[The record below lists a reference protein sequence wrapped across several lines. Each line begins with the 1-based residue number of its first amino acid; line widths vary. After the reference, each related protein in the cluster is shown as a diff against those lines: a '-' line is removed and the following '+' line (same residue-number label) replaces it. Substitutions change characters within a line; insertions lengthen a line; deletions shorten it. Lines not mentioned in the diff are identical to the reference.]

1 MKAMLLLLFVV
12 TGFSAANGQTQIKI
26 PSSAPQAP
34 APQRAAVSLGS
45 SLSAEDVRAA
55 LDFHNAKRKDVGA
68 PPLTWSPELASI
80 AQQWANR
87 LAADK
92 NCGLEHTPNS
102 KYGEN
107 LFGGSGKAYT
117 ALDASQSWYDE
128 IKDYTP
134 GVLTES
140 NWAKTGHY
148 TQMVWSKTQRLG
160 MGQAT
165 CPNGSTVIAA
175 EYDPP
180 GNYMGQKPY

>member
-1 MKAMLLLLFVV
+1 MKATLLLLPVV
-12 TGFSAANGQTQIKI
+12 LCFSVAHGQTQIHI
-26 PSSAPQAP
+26 PSTPSQAP
-34 APQRAAVSLGS
+34 PSPRAPISLGS
-45 SLSAEDVRAA
+45 SVSAQDVRAA

-68 PPLTWSPELASI
+68 PPLTWSPELAAV
-80 AQQWANR
+80 AQHWADH

-92 NCGLEHTPNS
+92 NCGLEHTVGG

-134 GVLTES
+134 GVLTEA

-165 CPNGSTVIAA
+165 CPNGSIVIAA

-180 GNYMGQKPY
+180 GNYMGQSPY